1 MPKLRLAGGA
11 VKLHYHDAGAGS
23 TPVLFLH
30 GFPFTSEMWLPQ
42 RDALA
47 GSHRVIIPDLRGFG
61 ASETLEDG
69 CSMARLADDAAE
81 LLDALGLRQAVIAG
95 LSMGGYVAF
104 EFFNRHRDRV
114 LSLALCDTRPEPD
127 SDEARSNRAAM
138 AQRARS
144 EGSGAVA
151 DELLPKLLSNWSRA
165 QKHDLERFLRDMM
178 ESVKPETIEAALV
191 GMANR
196 TDSRPLLP
204 RIDVPVLVV
213 VGSEDPITPPDDV
226 RAWAA
231 QIPNARVEVVEG
243 AAHVPNLEQPGP
255 FNTVLADFLA
265 GLSDATPGAD

>member
-30 GFPFTSEMWLPQ
+30 GFPFTSEMWLRQ
-42 RDALA
+42 RDDLA
-47 GSHRVIIPDLRGFG
+47 ASYRVIIPDQRGFG
-61 ASETLEDG
+61 TSETLEDG
-69 CSMARLADDAAE
+69 CSMARMADDAAE

-114 LSLALCDTRPEPD
+114 LSLVLCDTRPDPD
-127 SDEARSNRAAM
+127 SDEMRSNRAAM
-138 AQRARS
+138 ALRARS

-165 QKHDLERFLRDMM
+165 QKHDLESFLRDMM
-178 ESVKPETIEAALV
+178 ESVKPDTIEAALM

-196 TDSRPLLP
+196 ADSRPLLP
-204 RIDVPVLVV
+204 QIDVPVLVV
-213 VGSEDPITPPDDV
+213 VGSEDTITPPDDV

-255 FNTVLADFLA
+255 FNRVLADFLA
-265 GLSDATPGAD
+265 GLSDVTPGAD